1 MTKNLFYNDLIG
13 VALFAVVLGLLHFI
27 GDPSDGLTLPA
38 KIAIIPVFAMSLSS
52 MAELQL
58 IAYRAPVKSFKTVM
72 KGASSGIIM
81 GCMMLVSM
89 VDLSDRTAVLI
100 AFLIQFTIMS
110 VLWAMLGSGNVTDR
124 QVQKQTRFSSVS
136 EFEGYVA
143 NYQFKPTDWKIALAS
158 FALSIASFLF
168 GSVALGIVFMLTI
181 LNYVTNQIDLA
192 IIPKYYRP
200 IRAVVAGLS
209 AAGTMYFYS
218 FSG

>member
-13 VALFAVVLGLLHFI
+13 VAVVSVLFAIFYFSG
-27 GDPSDGLTLPA
+27 GQGDGLTLPA

-72 KGASSGIIM
+72 KGASFGILM
-81 GCMMLVSM
+81 GCIILVST

-200 IRAVVAGLS
+200 IRALVAGLS
-209 AAGTMYFYS
+209 AGSTMYFYS